1 MDLTR
6 FPRRK
11 YLEAPTPL
19 HALPHF
25 SKALGGPNIYIKR
38 DDLLPGTEG
47 GNKTRKLEFVVG
59 DAIEKG
65 ADTLITCGA
74 IQSNHCR
81 LTLSAAIKE
90 GLSCRLVLEERVK
103 GSYKAD
109 ANGNNFL
116 YKLLGVEHITVVAG
130 GSDLAACMQKEADEV
145 AQAGRTPY
153 LIPGG
158 ASNAIGALGYVNCAQ
173 ELQAQ
178 LLEQEIVLDHIIV
191 PSGSSGTHAGMVT
204 GLQGTNTDIPV
215 SGICVSREKTK
226 QEALVF
232 SLVEQTAEKLG
243 LSQTIPRQT
252 VECFDAYVGEGY
264 SIPTEGMVEAIKLLA
279 QTEGILLDPVYSGK
293 TMAGLIDLIRKGHF
307 KKGQNVLFLHTGGA
321 PALYAYL
328 DTFNPTFD
336 TSITNTL

>member
-25 SKALGGPNIYIKR
+25 SKALGGSNIYIKR

-103 GSYKAD
+103 GSYNAD

-130 GSDLAACMQKEADEV
+130 AV
-145 AQAGRTPY
+145 IWP
-153 LIPGG
+153 
-158 ASNAIGALGYVNCAQ
+158 
-173 ELQAQ
+173 
-178 LLEQEIVLDHIIV
+178 
-191 PSGSSGTHAGMVT
+191 
-204 GLQGTNTDIPV
+204 PV
-215 SGICVSREKTK
+215 CKKKPMR
-226 QEALVF
+226 
-232 SLVEQTAEKLG
+232 SLRQVEPP
-243 LSQTIPRQT
+243 I
-252 VECFDAYVGEGY
+252 
-264 SIPTEGMVEAIKLLA
+264 
-279 QTEGILLDPVYSGK
+279 
-293 TMAGLIDLIRKGHF
+293 
-307 KKGQNVLFLHTGGA
+307 
-321 PALYAYL
+321 
-328 DTFNPTFD
+328 
-336 TSITNTL
+336 

>member
-11 YLEAPTPL
+11 YPEAPTPL

-25 SKALGGPNIYIKR
+25 SKALGGSNIYIKR

-103 GSYKAD
+103 GSYNAD

-130 GSDLAACMQKEADEV
+130 GRDLAACMQKEADEV

-191 PSGSSGTHAGMVT
+191 PSGSSGTQAGMVT

-215 SGICVSREKTK
+215 SGICVSREKNQTGSSR
-226 QEALVF
+226 VF
-232 SLVEQTAEKLG
+232 FSRAN
-243 LSQTIPRQT
+243 
-252 VECFDAYVGEGY
+252 C
-264 SIPTEGMVEAIKLLA
+264 
-279 QTEGILLDPVYSGK
+279 
-293 TMAGLIDLIRKGHF
+293 
-307 KKGQNVLFLHTGGA
+307 
-321 PALYAYL
+321 
-328 DTFNPTFD
+328 
-336 TSITNTL
+336 